1 MLEIKNL
8 QRWNQDQ
15 VDLHSPADFV
25 PRTTGYLR
33 LTGMDAQ
40 TLVTP
45 DRKRCQK
52 RMIKKG
58 RMDVEYLQ
66 QVQTEHLFL
75 KKPSGKTSSD
85 IQELNDMIRLDDIE
99 NIKRRLIGRKT
110 RVRRLKAELEHR
122 LEAYKRSYELGEENK
137 EMRVKQESNIFCC
150 FFPSNLLYKFGAL
163 KLEEFSSGIFQL
175 FFEFFI
181 SSTQLRKQHFWNFQL
196 SFKHRISSTWLRE
209 LIFGN
214 LISSTDFEIL
224 ASCILVR
231 ILGLR
236 ELQFEYISLV
246 TGLRLLDFGYWIFG
260 YCSSVT

>member
-1 MLEIKNL
+1 MEDQKECDMKGNHILPLYFDKFPPSPLKVQEKEFEEQYLMMNHERIRINDELDQWKQIEWKMLEIKNL

-85 IQELNDMIRLDDIE
+85 IQELNDMIESMVQRIQHGNKKRVDEIKLYQQISNFKETKEIFIAREPNPQRQQWYTRELTSKRDRDLKRSLQTRIHIRLDDIE

-110 RVRRLKAELEHR
+110 RVRRLKAELEHVR
-122 LEAYKRSYELGEENK
+122 K
-137 EMRVKQESNIFCC
+137 NI
-150 FFPSNLLYKFGAL
+150 S
-163 KLEEFSSGIFQL
+163 
-175 FFEFFI
+175 
-181 SSTQLRKQHFWNFQL
+181 
-196 SFKHRISSTWLRE
+196 
-209 LIFGN
+209 
-214 LISSTDFEIL
+214 
-224 ASCILVR
+224 
-231 ILGLR
+231 
-236 ELQFEYISLV
+236 
-246 TGLRLLDFGYWIFG
+246 
-260 YCSSVT
+260 